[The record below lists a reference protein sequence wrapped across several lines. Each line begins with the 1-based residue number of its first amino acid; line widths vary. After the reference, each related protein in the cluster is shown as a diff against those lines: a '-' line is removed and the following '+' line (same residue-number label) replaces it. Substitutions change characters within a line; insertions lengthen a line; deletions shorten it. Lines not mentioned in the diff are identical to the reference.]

1 MQGSPSGL
9 GFSSGTADKSI
20 GLWVST
26 AGKLWGRGV
35 QTNGTSQNLPQN
47 ASVPPNTTSI
57 FNSIY
62 GGSAITQYLN
72 GTSVG
77 SVVYDNTLRSW
88 TDVGVGQQ
96 ASEPWNGDIAEVILF
111 KSFLGSAQRI
121 IVDNYLAA
129 KYGLLLSSN
138 DLYVQDNPANGDYD
152 HDVAGIGRISA
163 SNLQTDSRGSGI
175 VEISGAT
182 GLDNNEF
189 LFWGHD
195 DGVLGTFGVGD
206 MPSGI
211 QGRWGRIWRVSEV
224 TTGGTATD
232 VGNIDI
238 TFDLSGQGAV
248 TPSNLRL
255 LIDTDGDGLFSD
267 EAPVGGAAWVSGNLY
282 RFVGVSQITNGARF
296 TLATTNST
304 VTPLPIELLSFS
316 ATIGADRTVHLHW
329 MTGSEQNNDHFT
341 VQRSADLAAWT
352 DVGEVPGAGNSSS
365 TRSYSLIDAT
375 PLGGISYYQL
385 QQTDIDG
392 STTVSDRIVVQFPE
406 GHRLAVHPNPAHG
419 ELNVGNL
426 SSVCSAWLVDL
437 TGTRVSTPVQ
447 LDSGHTTMPI
457 PDIAPGNYVLV
468 IDDGITRSTAQ
479 VALR

>member
-1 MQGSPSGL
+1 
-9 GFSSGTADKSI
+9 
-20 GLWVST
+20 
-26 AGKLWGRGV
+26 
-35 QTNGTSQNLPQN
+35 
-47 ASVPPNTTSI
+47 
-57 FNSIY
+57 
-62 GGSAITQYLN
+62 
-72 GTSVG
+72 
-77 SVVYDNTLRSW
+77 
-88 TDVGVGQQ
+88 
-96 ASEPWNGDIAEVILF
+96 
-111 KSFLGSAQRI
+111 
-121 IVDNYLAA
+121 
-129 KYGLLLSSN
+129 
-138 DLYVQDNPANGDYD
+138 
-152 HDVAGIGRISA
+152 
-163 SNLQTDSRGSGI
+163 
-175 VEISGAT
+175 
-182 GLDNNEF
+182 
-189 LFWGHD
+189 
-195 DGVLGTFGVGD
+195 

-255 LIDTDGDGLFSD
+255 LIDTDEDGLFSD

-282 RFVGVSQITNGARF
+282 RFAGVSQITNGARF
-296 TLATTNST
+296 TLATTNSI